1 MAINITVPRTSIE
14 AQLKPRISVV
24 GVGGAGGNAV
34 NNMIQS
40 AMDGCDFIVA
50 NTDAQALSLSRT
62 DRRIQLGRD
71 TTQGLGAGARPEI
84 GRHSAEE
91 SMEII
96 AKELEGSHMAFI
108 TAGMGGGTGT
118 GAAPVIARAARELG
132 VLTVGVVTKPFH
144 FEGAHRMRLAE
155 AGIDELA
162 GYVDTLIVIPN
173 QNLFRVANEKTT
185 FADAFK
191 MADDVLHAGVRSVTD
206 LMMMPGLINLD
217 FADVRTVMA
226 AMGRAMMGTGE
237 ASGDRRALDAAE
249 AAIANPL
256 LEDTS
261 MRGAKGVLINI
272 TGGSDI
278 TLFEVDEAANRIRD
292 EVETDAHII
301 FGSCFDESMEGK
313 IRVSVVATGI
323 ESEVAAQRP
332 PVARV
337 EARPMQRPIEIR
349 TSAAAPAAAAVAAP
363 VAVAMPIP
371 QPAPAPV
378 IMPQPMTV
386 PTAPPPAQPRA
397 PQPAFGFGGGT
408 LAPALGTTELSAEE
422 KALADMA
429 AAMKS
434 ATEDRAPEFMASEAI
449 EDEPEVEMTVAEV
462 APVMAAPVSVAPVAV
477 APTMVSPAPIASQ
490 AALVA
495 EAMARAQA
503 PAARQP
509 MVADRKDIFLGRAP
523 VEPRLRTPAP
533 SLPFG
538 EPAPKPMAAA
548 PAPAPAPAPV
558 AEAPKTEGRL
568 NLFARYRNLT
578 ARKPEP
584 TPAPEPQA
592 KERTGMAISMA
603 PQDRGVT
610 SHDEDELEI
619 PAFLRRQA
627 N

>member
-1 MAINITVPRTSIE
+1 MTINISVPRTSIE
-14 AQLKPRISVV
+14 AQLKPRISVI

-40 AMDGCDFIVA
+40 AMDGVDFVVA

-84 GRHSAEE
+84 GRNSAEE
-91 SMEII
+91 ALELI
-96 AKELEGSHMAFI
+96 ARELEGSHMAFI

-118 GAAPVIARAARELG
+118 GAAPVIARAAREMG

-155 AGIDELA
+155 AGIDDLA
-162 GYVDTLIVIPN
+162 GFVDTLIVIPN

-237 ASGDRRALDAAE
+237 ACGDRRALDAAE

-323 ESEVAAQRP
+323 ESEAGVQP
-332 PVARV
+332 
-337 EARPMQRPIEIR
+337 RPMPQRETRVISRIVPEIR
-349 TSAAAPAAAAVAAP
+349 TSAAPAPAPIPPIVAAA
-363 VAVAMPIP
+363 
-371 QPAPAPV
+371 PAPAPV
-378 IMPQPMTV
+378 AAPVVAPA
-386 PTAPPPAQPRA
+386 APPA
-397 PQPAFGFGGGT
+397 PPIAARVAQPAFAPASFAPTSFAVGGST
-408 LAPALGTTELSAEE
+408 LAPALGTSDLATEEQM
-422 KALADMA
+422 LADMA
-429 AAMKS
+429 AAARMEPAYDETEPFDLASVPDAS
-434 ATEDRAPEFMASEAI
+434 APMDVKPAPMAPPA
-449 EDEPEVEMTVAEV
+449 PVPPQPVAV
-462 APVMAAPVSVAPVAV
+462 APVMAAPVAQAPVA
-477 APTMVSPAPIASQ
+477 AQ
-490 AALVA
+490 AAAVM
-495 EAMARAQA
+495 EAMTRA
-503 PAARQP
+503 PAIRQP
-509 MVADRKDIFLGRAP
+509 MAP
-523 VEPRLRTPAP
+523 RPAEPQFKPQT
-533 SLPFG
+533 LPLG
-538 EPAPKPMAAA
+538 EPVRPAAVA
-548 PAPAPAPAPV
+548 APAPV
-558 AEAPKTEGRL
+558 APAPVQVAEAPKAEGRL
-568 NLFARYRNLT
+568 SLFTRYRSLT
-578 ARKPEP
+578 ARKDP
-584 TPAPEPQA
+584 TPPKAPEPQA
-592 KERTGMAISMA
+592 KVDPRPGMAISMS
-603 PQDRGVT
+603 PQDRVGVT

>member
-1 MAINITVPRTSIE
+1 MTINISVPKTTIE
-14 AQLKPRISVV
+14 AQLKPRIAVV

-40 AMDGCDFIVA
+40 AMDGVDFIVA

-84 GRHSAEE
+84 GRHAAEE
-91 SMEII
+91 AMELI
-96 AKELEGSHMAFI
+96 ARELEGAHMAFI

-118 GAAPVIARAARELG
+118 GAAPVIARAARDMG
-132 VLTVGVVTKPFH
+132 VLTVGVITKPFH

-155 AGIDELA
+155 AGIDDLA
-162 GYVDTLIVIPN
+162 GFVDTLIVIPN

-237 ASGDRRALDAAE
+237 AAGDRRALDAAE

-323 ESEVAAQRP
+323 ESEAGAQ
-332 PVARV
+332 
-337 EARPMQRPIEIR
+337 ARPTPRPETRAVGRFVPEIR
-349 TSAAAPAAAAVAAP
+349 TSAAPIPPLAASAPAAAQAAP
-363 VAVAMPIP
+363 V
-371 QPAPAPV
+371 PAAAPLR
-378 IMPQPMTV
+378 T
-386 PTAPPPAQPRA
+386 A
-397 PQPAFGFGGGT
+397 PQPTVAAFALGGST
-408 LAPALGTTELSAEE
+408 LAPALGTADLAREEETLAEI
-422 KALADMA
+422 A
-429 AAMKS
+429 AAAKKE
-434 ATEDRAPEFMASEAI
+434 AAAEFEPIPAA
-449 EDEPEVEMTVAEV
+449 EPEPVIAE
-462 APVMAAPVSVAPVAV
+462 APAAPVAMPTVAP
-477 APTMVSPAPIASQ
+477 PPAPIAAQ
-490 AALVA
+490 AAAVA
-495 EAMARAQA
+495 EAMAKA
-503 PAARQP
+503 PAVRAP
-509 MVADRKDIFLGRAP
+509 LSSTDRRDVFMPRAP
-523 VEPRLRTPAP
+523 VEPRADVRAP
-533 SLPFG
+533 SLPLG
-538 EPAPKPMAAA
+538 EPVATRPVAVAAA
-548 PAPAPAPAPV
+548 SPAPAPA
-558 AEAPKTEGRL
+558 AEAPAKPEGRL
-568 NLFARYRNLT
+568 SLFTRYRSLT
-578 ARKPEP
+578 ARKDP
-584 TPAPEPQA
+584 TPAKAPEVQA
-592 KERTGMAISMA
+592 KVERPGLAISMT
-603 PQDRGVT
+603 PQDRAGVA